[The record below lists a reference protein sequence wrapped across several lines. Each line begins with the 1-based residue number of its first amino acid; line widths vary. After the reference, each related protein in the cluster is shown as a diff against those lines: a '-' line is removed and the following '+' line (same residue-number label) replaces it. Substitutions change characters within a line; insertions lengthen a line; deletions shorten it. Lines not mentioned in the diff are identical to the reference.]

1 MKKILIKE
9 SDLKNIIQETLS
21 NPSVSLTP
29 QEKKL
34 QGVFG
39 RYEPEVSGDVLR
51 YMRKNPRLILKRLID
66 IYGDKFFTMVDIEKQ
81 KFDNTQGP
89 LDEQVEDEFYYDAA
103 ADKRKDINDY
113 IQFMMPVIRGEES
126 FNGMNAVEI
135 DFYRYDKTLVD
146 LEVNLTLEVPDTGNK
161 RFDQMIAK
169 KAVEYFLN
177 EANDG
182 MDRNELRVNSIL
194 LK

>member
-1 MKKILIKE
+1 MKKISIKE

-51 YMRKNPRLILKRLID
+51 YMRKNPRLILQRLID

-126 FNGMNAVEI
+126 FNGMNAIEI

>member
-1 MKKILIKE
+1 MKKISIKE
-9 SDLKNIIQETLS
+9 SDLKIIIQETL
-21 NPSVSLTP
+21 NDPSISLTP

-51 YMRKNPRLILKRLID
+51 YMRKNPRLILQRLID

-126 FNGMNAVEI
+126 FDGMNAVEI

>member
-1 MKKILIKE
+1 MKKISIKE
-9 SDLKNIIQETLS
+9 SDLKIIIQETL
-21 NPSVSLTP
+21 NDPSISLTP

-51 YMRKNPRLILKRLID
+51 YMRKNPRLILQRLID

-126 FNGMNAVEI
+126 FNGMNAIEI

>member
-1 MKKILIKE
+1 MKKISIKE
-9 SDLKNIIQETLS
+9 SDLKIIIQETLS

-51 YMRKNPRLILKRLID
+51 YMRKNPRLILQRLID

-126 FNGMNAVEI
+126 FDGMNAVEI

>member
-1 MKKILIKE
+1 MKKISIKE
-9 SDLKNIIQETLS
+9 SDLKIIIQETL
-21 NPSVSLTP
+21 NDPSISLTP

-51 YMRKNPRLILKRLID
+51 YMRKNPRLILQRLID

-113 IQFMMPVIRGEES
+113 IQFMMPVVRGEES
-126 FNGMNAVEI
+126 FNGMNAIEI

>member
-1 MKKILIKE
+1 MKKISIKE
-9 SDLKNIIQETLS
+9 SDLKNIIRETLS

-51 YMRKNPRLILKRLID
+51 YMRKNPRLILQRLID

-126 FNGMNAVEI
+126 FDGMNAIEI

>member
-1 MKKILIKE
+1 MKKISIKE
-9 SDLKNIIQETLS
+9 SDLKNIIKETLS
-21 NPSVSLTP
+21 SPSVSLTP

-51 YMRKNPRLILKRLID
+51 YMRKNPRLILQRLID
-66 IYGDKFFTMVDIEKQ
+66 IYGDKFFTMVDMEKQ

-103 ADKRKDINDY
+103 ADKRKDINEY
-113 IQFMMPVIRGEES
+113 IQFMMPVIRGEER
-126 FNGMNAVEI
+126 FHGMHAVEI

-146 LEVNLTLEVPDTGNK
+146 LEVNLTIEVPDTGNK
-161 RFDQMIAK
+161 KFDQMIAK
-169 KAVEYFLN
+169 KTVEYFLD
-177 EANDG
+177 EANDE

>member
-1 MKKILIKE
+1 MKKISIKE
-9 SDLKNIIQETLS
+9 SDLKIIIQETL
-21 NPSVSLTP
+21 NDPSISLTP

-51 YMRKNPRLILKRLID
+51 YMRKNPRLILQRLID

-126 FNGMNAVEI
+126 FDGMNAVEI

-146 LEVNLTLEVPDTGNK
+146 LEVNLTLEIPDTGNK
-161 RFDQMIAK
+161 KFDQMIAK